1 MYAYRQE
8 ISELMAMD
16 DTDRLVAAIFAAT
29 MIGKHDN
36 PTLVD
41 FWTSYDA
48 CLKEAKARETRARE
62 AASQMTAETLAKL
75 GS

>member
-1 MYAYRQE
+1 MLIAKQLR
-8 ISELMAMD
+8 SRSMD

-29 MIGKHDN
+29 MIGKHSN

-48 CLKEAKARETRARE
+48 CLKETKARETKARA
-62 AASQMTAETLAKL
+62 AVSQMTAQTLAKL
-75 GS
+75 